1 MFQENIT
8 NLLEQMVLLQI
19 NIQIILDYIYNLKFF
34 AECIIIIS

>member
-8 NLLEQMVLLQI
+8 NLLEQMDLLQI

-34 AECIIIIS
+34 AEYIIIIS